1 MTVTFRILFTE
12 VEAECP
18 GTVRLV
24 LGLRGLAVELRRID
38 DQTGVDDCSQL
49 YKKFTFRFKLGIAI
63 RLSSLSFILLFVNKP
78 LAWIFLQKFL
88 SMFCPG
94 FIKKAFI
101 VLKL

>member
-12 VEAECP
+12 VEAEGP

-49 YKKFTFRFKLGIAI
+49 YNLFT
-63 RLSSLSFILLFVNKP
+63 SCMSPSLREGSRYQI
-78 LAWIFLQKFL
+78 
-88 SMFCPG
+88 G
-94 FIKKAFI
+94 
-101 VLKL
+101 